1 MRISRAF
8 FCLFFLAFLSGN
20 AQTGWFESQSK
31 KGELS
36 VSWGYNRTWFSNSD
50 IKFTGIDYD
59 FVLKSIVAKDRP
71 TEIKA
76 DPYLN
81 PSAFTIPQY
90 NFRVGYYFKDKW
102 AISFGVD
109 HMKYVMENNQDANIS
124 GYINT
129 ENSVYQGEFDNE
141 LINVGTDFL
150 LFEHT
155 DGLNYINFESHYFD
169 NLYRFNEKISINYY
183 GGGGLGV
190 LFPKSNVKLMG
201 FERNDTFHLAGMGF
215 SAKAGLN
222 LTLFKF
228 FFLQT
233 DFTTGY
239 INMWDILTRPQP
251 NSDRAS
257 QDFVY
262 GMWNWSLGGFIPLSS
277 NK

>member
-141 LINVGTDFL
+141 LINVSTDFL